1 MAIAAEEVDAKM
13 VEVLPVMDEGV
24 LPVGAPMAATP
35 ATSIAQFLRCNP
47 RLGTMKGKRDDN
59 GLTKWLAI
67 AIFAYLI
74 FSPVLII
81 IPKMKEP
88 AVVIVLWVIIG
99 LLMLSKIEYSFRSE
113 LWFICLC
120 RGVIVDFPKTD
131 SARRWLCSP
140 PVILSLV
147 FLLVYSIVI
156 YISLDPDFEFEEA
169 EVASG
174 ETSQGHPLLVM
185 GLGLMGLL
193 FILLLAKATV
203 DVEGATGTLSLN
215 LMLTYFDDPTLLAHR
230 GFTVVHFSRLVEYV
244 HTRNEA
250 TKEVVRNLAEAS
262 TGIDLDGDGHVGKPP
277 AQGKIVTWLDGG
289 KYKETNFSWDEVHAL
304 GREPTK
310 LPTIDKFAGAV
321 TAVRFLKTFK
331 NLDA

>member
-1 MAIAAEEVDAKM
+1 MKTDDVAL
-13 VEVLPVMDEGV
+13 LPVVDEGV

-88 AVVIVLWVIIG
+88 AVVIVLWVIIS

-147 FLLVYSIVI
+147 FLFVYSIVV
-156 YISLDPDFEFEEA
+156 YIGNVRRPPRMPVVVVVGGGA
-169 EVASG
+169 P
-174 ETSQGHPLLVM
+174 TR
-185 GLGLMGLL
+185 LGG
-193 FILLLAKATV
+193 
-203 DVEGATGTLSLN
+203 
-215 LMLTYFDDPTLLAHR
+215 
-230 GFTVVHFSRLVEYV
+230 
-244 HTRNEA
+244 
-250 TKEVVRNLAEAS
+250 
-262 TGIDLDGDGHVGKPP
+262 
-277 AQGKIVTWLDGG
+277 
-289 KYKETNFSWDEVHAL
+289 
-304 GREPTK
+304 
-310 LPTIDKFAGAV
+310 
-321 TAVRFLKTFK
+321 
-331 NLDA
+331 